1 MKFIEEN
8 VNKLEEKG
16 IKINLSVLNL
26 NTVKL
31 LERYDILQPIYEKL
45 TLSQVIL
52 LNFTNF

>member
-1 MKFIEEN
+1 MRFIEEN

-26 NTVKL
+26 NTVKP

-52 LNFTNF
+52 